1 LNLSNLNTIN
11 SNLSEAEKAKPLNLI
26 KEKNKDKFLNN
37 NEHKNTTSNANDK
50 GKKNDKKLG
59 KLLISEKSEEFKEEI
74 ICDEYI
80 KNTREINKDRDIK
93 ENYFKAFPINNDIFN
108 FLIVDSNLAIKDN
121 LHNIFFIEFDLV
133 KDQLNL
139 EFLNVFTEINNEKVN
154 KDISFILNVK

>member
-1 LNLSNLNTIN
+1 LDLSNLNTIN

-26 KEKNKDKFLNN
+26 KEKNKDKFINI
-37 NEHKNTTSNANDK
+37 NEDKIITSIANYK
-50 GKKNDKKLG
+50 GIKNDNKLG
-59 KLLISEKSEEFKEEI
+59 KLLKSEKSEEFKEEI

-80 KNTREINKDRDIK
+80 KNTREINKEQDIK

-121 LHNIFFIEFDLV
+121 LKNIFFIEFDLV
-133 KDQLNL
+133 KDQLNH